1 MMSPIREYKMLK
13 RRRAQI
19 KKSVNMTGYLESIL
33 IDKKSLEGRIFWTK
47 ETPREDTLKA
57 WYSYIILLSN
67 VNPINQ

>member
-19 KKSVNMTGYLESIL
+19 KKSLNMIGYLESIF

-57 WYSYIILLSN
+57 YSYIILPN